1 MANPGIEWYV
11 RDRPFRSTL
20 LLEPAMSKTDSD
32 KRAGGLQVAE
42 APAPADVQPE
52 SLDKVRDIL
61 FGSQMRAVDTRLQGL
76 EERLREEHEA
86 LRTDFARQVE
96 SLDNFIRSEV
106 NTVTE
111 RLATES
117 RKRSEDLK
125 SLAAEIK
132 EAIRAL
138 ERRHVKLEEA
148 GAMADAALRDQ
159 LLHQSTTA
167 ANELAKLGER
177 LGAELQQ
184 SHAALASA
192 KTDRTAL
199 ASLLTDMAGRLTA
212 PDKAPD
218 KKNGAR
224 S

>member
-1 MANPGIEWYV
+1 MPK
-11 RDRPFRSTL
+11 T
-20 LLEPAMSKTDSD
+20 EPD
-32 KRAGGLQVAE
+32 KRTSGGLQVAE
-42 APAPADVQPE
+42 LSTPADAQPE

-61 FGSQMRAVDTRLQGL
+61 FGSQMRAVDSRLQGL

-96 SLDNFIRSEV
+96 SLDGFIRSEV
-106 NTVTE
+106 TALTE
-111 RLATES
+111 RLAAES
-117 RKRSEDLK
+117 KKRSEDLK
-125 SLAAEIK
+125 ALAAEIK
-132 EAIRAL
+132 EALRAL

-148 GAMADAALRDQ
+148 ANMADAALRDQ

-167 ANELAKLGER
+167 ANEFAR
-177 LGAELQQ
+177 VGAELKR
-184 SHAALASA
+184 SHQELASA

-199 ASLLTDMAGRLTA
+199 ATLLTDMAGQLTA
-212 PDKAPD
+212 PDQVPE

>member
-1 MANPGIEWYV
+1 MP
-11 RDRPFRSTL
+11 
-20 LLEPAMSKTDSD
+20 KTDSD
-32 KRAGGLQVAE
+32 KRASGGLQVAE
-42 APAPADVQPE
+42 PPAPAAADVQPE

-61 FGSQMRAVDTRLQGL
+61 FGTQMRAVDSRLQGL

-86 LRTDFARQVE
+86 LRNDFARQVE
-96 SLDNFIRSEV
+96 SLDTFIRSEV

-111 RLATES
+111 RLSAES

-125 SLAAEIK
+125 GLAAEIK

-148 GAMADAALRDQ
+148 ANMADASLRDQ
-159 LLHQSTTA
+159 LLQQSATA
-167 ANELAKLGER
+167 ANELAKLGDR
-177 LGAELQQ
+177 LGAELKR
-184 SHAALASA
+184 SHAELSHA

-199 ASLLTDMAGRLTA
+199 ASLLTDMAARLA
-212 PDKAPD
+212 GPDKAPD
-218 KKNGAR
+218 KSPDKAHDKAHDKKNGTR